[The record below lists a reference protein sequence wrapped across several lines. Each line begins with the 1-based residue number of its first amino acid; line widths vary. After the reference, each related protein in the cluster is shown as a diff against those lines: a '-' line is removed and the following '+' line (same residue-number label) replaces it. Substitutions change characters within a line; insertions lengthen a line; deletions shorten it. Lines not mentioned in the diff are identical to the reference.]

1 MTNSSQS
8 NFLYPQ
14 AILLKTLSRNYNYL
28 GKRLLFCFSLLSFFH
43 GYAQETLNL
52 SGSFSNAPL
61 KEVILDIES
70 KIDYRFFFIEG
81 WVANDSITI
90 NYQNEELCRVLDR
103 VFAGTSLNYYIM
115 ANEKRV
121 ILLEN
126 TIIYNELPTGFFGR
140 VETAA
145 QDSAMVQKANV
156 PPPTFL
162 TNDIRQTQ
170 RKYAVVRVGKNDPDK
185 LKETYLLTGKAIN
198 AVTGEPIED
207 LAIRVEGTNR
217 ITVTDAAGN
226 YAIELPSGYSV
237 LSVRAMG
244 IASTE
249 REIIMYNDGNLDLIL
264 EEGLQQLD
272 EVVVQADAASNVE
285 DAVTGSEQIDS
296 EASKNIPLVLGERDI
311 LQVAKALPGISS
323 AGEGATG
330 LNVRGGKPDQNLVL
344 LDDGVI
350 YNPQHFFGIFQ
361 ALNPFTT
368 KGVEIYKGAM
378 PVEYGGRLSSV
389 FDIRTKNGNVD
400 KFSGEGSIG
409 PVTGNLALEIPI
421 KKEQSSLVVGARGAY
436 ADWILR
442 SLDDKS
448 LNNSNASF
456 FDGILKYHHKIDDE
470 NEVKAT
476 AYYSRDAFSITSDS
490 LYNYDNRLFSLRWDR
505 RVSEKTTTAMILGN
519 SNYGFGID
527 FEGQANTNFNLD
539 YAINETEFKY
549 KLRTVANDRHKL
561 DYGISAKYYS
571 VNPGSIDPKGDSSN
585 VSPVAIDNEQAVEG
599 ALFVGDEFK
608 ISNKLLLNLGVR
620 YAFFAALGRATQR
633 TYQEGFPKNESTV
646 QDSLSYNGAEVIETY
661 GGPEARIS
669 ARYLFTPSFSIKAS
683 FNNSYQFLHTLSN
696 NTTVSPID
704 TWKLSDLNIE
714 PQTGYQASLGIYKNF
729 KDNVYEVSLEGYY
742 KGMDNVL
749 DFKTGANLFLN
760 ENVETEV
767 LQGDGKA
774 YGVEFMLKKNRGNL
788 NGWLSYTY
796 SRSLYRFDSEFSE
809 ERINNGDYFPSNF
822 DKPHDVSVITN
833 YRFTRRYSMSANFV
847 YQTGRP
853 VTYPIGTFRFNN
865 ADFVAFSDRNAFRI
879 PDFYRLD
886 LGLNIEG
893 NHKKNKLAHSFVT
906 ISVYN
911 VLGRN
916 NPYSVFFVTENGE
929 VKALQSSIF
938 AIPIPSITY
947 NFKF

>member
-1 MTNSSQS
+1 MAMVMGSAQEQIRLSGNFTNSS
-8 NFLYPQ
+8 LKD
-14 AILLKTLSRNYNYL
+14 IL
-28 GKRLLFCFSLLSFFH
+28 
-43 GYAQETLNL
+43 
-52 SGSFSNAPL
+52 
-61 KEVILDIES
+61 LDIEEQTN
-70 KIDYRFFFIEG
+70 YNFFFMDE
-81 WVANDSITI
+81 WVESETI
-90 NYQNEELCRVLDR
+90 SVKYDALPLEEILQTVL
-103 VFAGTSLNYYIM
+103 APTSLNYYIKED
-115 ANEKRV
+115 EKRIFIV
-121 ILLEN
+121 NN
-126 TIIYNELPTGFFGR
+126 TLIYEELPYGFFGIQ
-140 VETAA
+140 EAA
-145 QDSAMVQKANV
+145 MPDSMPVRQVNA
-156 PPPTFL
+156 PPPAFYNEDL
-162 TNDIRQTQ
+162 RQTQ
-170 RKYAVVRVGKNDPDK
+170 KKYAVVRIGKSDPNNLSRAYT
-185 LKETYLLTGKAIN
+185 LKGRAIN
-198 AVTGEPIED
+198 KATGEAIPD
-207 LAIRVEGTNR
+207 LTIRSKDSDNFAI
-217 ITVTDAAGN
+217 TDANGN
-226 YAIELPSGYSV
+226 FSLLLPSGYTILV
-237 LSVRAMG
+237 IRAMG
-244 IASTE
+244 ISATE
-249 REIIMYNDGNLDLIL
+249 REVIMYNDGSLDLLL

-272 EVVVQADAASNVE
+272 EVVVQADAARNVE
-285 DAVTGSEQIDS
+285 EANTGSEQIES

-330 LNVRGGKPDQNLVL
+330 LNVRGGKTDQNLVL
-344 LDDGVI
+344 LDDAVI

-368 KGVEIYKGAM
+368 KGVDIYKGAM
-378 PVEYGGRLSSV
+378 PVEFGGRLSSV
-389 FDIRTKNGNVD
+389 FDIRTKNGNVE
-400 KFSGEGSIG
+400 KLAGEGSIG

-442 SLDDKS
+442 SLDEPS

-456 FDGILKYHHKIDDE
+456 FDGILKYHHKINDD
-470 NEVKAT
+470 NEIKAT
-476 AYYSRDAFSITSDS
+476 GYYSRDAFSITSDS
-490 LYNYDNRLFSLRWDR
+490 LYNYDNRLFSLRWDSK
-505 RVSEKTTTAMILGN
+505 VSEKTTTAMVLAN

-527 FEGQANTNFNLD
+527 FDGQGNTNFNLD
-539 YAINETEFKY
+539 YSINETELKY
-549 KLRTVANDRHKL
+549 KLRTLVNERNIL

-571 VNPGSIDPKGDSSN
+571 VNPGSIEPRGNGSN
-585 VSPVAIDNEQAVEG
+585 ISPVFIDREQAVEG
-599 ALFVGDEFK
+599 ALYLGDELK
-608 ISNKLLLNLGVR
+608 LSEKLLINLGLR
-620 YAFFAALGRATQR
+620 YAFFAALGPGTQR
-633 TYQEGFPKNESTV
+633 TYQEGLPKNEATV
-646 QDSLSYNGAEVIETY
+646 RETLSYDGAEVMETY

-704 TWKLSDLNIE
+704 TWKLSDLNIA
-714 PQTGYQASLGIYKNF
+714 PQTGYQAALGLYKNF
-729 KDNVYEVSLEGYY
+729 KDNEYEVSLEGYY

-749 DFKTGANLFLN
+749 DFKTGADLFLN

-774 YGVEFMLKKNRGNL
+774 YGVEFLAKKNRGDL

-822 DKPHDVSVITN
+822 DRPHDVSLITN

-886 LGLNIEG
+886 LGFNIEG

>member
-1 MTNSSQS
+1 MSHSSQPK
-8 NFLYPQ
+8 FLNLQ
-14 AILLKTLSRNYNYL
+14 TVLLEAISKSYQYW
-28 GKRLLFCFSLLSFFH
+28 GKPLLFCFCLLSILH

-61 KEVILDIES
+61 KAVILDIES
-70 KIDYRFFFIEG
+70 KTDFHFFFIEN
-81 WVANDSITI
+81 WIANDTVTVT
-90 NYQNEELCRVLDR
+90 YQREELSRVLDR
-103 VFAGTSLNYYIM
+103 VLAKTSLNYYIL
-115 ANEKRV
+115 ASEKRI

-126 TIIYNELPTGFFGR
+126 AVIYDNLPNGFFGKE
-140 VETAA
+140 ETAP
-145 QDSAMVQKANV
+145 QDSAIVRRANA
-156 PPPTFL
+156 PPPTFY
-162 TNDIRQTQ
+162 NDAIRQTQ
-170 RKYAVVRVGKNDPDK
+170 KKYPVARVGKNDPNS
-185 LKETYLLTGKAIN
+185 LKETYRLTGKAIN

-226 YAIELPSGYSV
+226 YALELPSGFSV
-237 LSVRAMG
+237 IIVRAMG

-249 REIIMYNDGNLDLIL
+249 REIIMYNDGNLNLVL

-272 EVVVQADAASNVE
+272 EVVVQADAISNVE
-285 DAVTGSEQIDS
+285 EAITGSEQIDS

-344 LDDGVI
+344 LDDAVI

-442 SLDDKS
+442 SLDDES

-456 FDGILKYHHKIDDE
+456 FDGILKYHHKIDDD

-490 LYNYDNRLFSLRWDR
+490 LYNYDNRLFSLRWDHGI
-505 RVSEKTTTAMILGN
+505 SERTSSAIVLGN

-527 FEGQANTNFNLD
+527 FESQANTNFNLD

-571 VNPGSIDPKGDSSN
+571 VNPGSIEPRGESSN

-599 ALFVGDEFK
+599 ALFLGDEFK
-608 ISNKLLLNLGVR
+608 ISDRLLLNLGVR
-620 YAFFAALGRATQR
+620 YAFFAALGPATQR
-633 TYQEGFPKNESTV
+633 TYREGFPRNESTV
-646 QDSLSYNGAEVIETY
+646 RDSLSYNGAEVLETY

-669 ARYLFTPSFSIKAS
+669 ARYLFTPTLSIKAS

-714 PQTGYQASLGIYKNF
+714 PQTGYQASIGLYKNF
-729 KDNVYEVSLEGYY
+729 KDNEYEVSLEGYY

-749 DFKTGANLFLN
+749 DFKTGADLFLN

-774 YGVEFMLKKNRGNL
+774 YGVEFLVKKNRGDL

-822 DKPHDVSVITN
+822 DKPHDVSLITN

-916 NPYSVFFVTENGE
+916 NPYSVFFVTEDGE